1 MMIDYRSEDR
11 KIGLSLPRWE
21 FRETGESGMPLY
33 GTEIKSSADART
45 EEERTIIC
53 RLCRHVIT
61 TPDTMVPMNG
71 ILNHIFT
78 NPAGVTYTI
87 ACFSSARGCVTTG
100 EPTLDYTW
108 FPGFQWSYALCAG
121 CFSHLG
127 WHYRARESSFYGLI
141 LDRITENL

>member
-1 MMIDYRSEDR
+1 MMIDYRSEGQKNQLPFIGWSFR
-11 KIGLSLPRWE
+11 KTGNSEALLHGI
-21 FRETGESGMPLY
+21 ETKNE
-33 GTEIKSSADART
+33 ADART

-87 ACFSSARGCVTTG
+87 ACFTSAKGCVTTG
-100 EPTLDYTW
+100 EPTIDYTW

-127 WHYRARESSFYGLI
+127 WHYTGGENAFYGLI